1 MEWYIVVILT
11 TKALTITSATTTSAT
26 TVTATAMSATI
37 RTSIIKTIE
46 NYMDWNDPL
55 MNGELSVEKCDEIIN
70 YWGKLTMP
78 DGVVI
83 TPQTLWSVVISDN
96 GWDMCCR
103 DYISEAHVTAFIIVV
118 YKDELYYLDV
128 NKAYDVQGDMW
139 DLGKN
144 CDPEYEIID
153 GVRFEYRATLDT
165 WNTYI
170 IPDMSTYNGKIIK
183 MIKNTDCV
191 FAFSKKTIETVRM

>member
-11 TKALTITSATTTSAT
+11 TKALTTTTSAT

>member
-11 TKALTITSATTTSAT
+11 TKALTTTTTSAT

>member
-1 MEWYIVVILT
+1 
-11 TKALTITSATTTSAT
+11 
-26 TVTATAMSATI
+26 MSVAI

-46 NYMDWNDPL
+46 KYVDWDNLD
-55 MNGELSVEKCDEIIN
+55 GSLSVEKCDEIIN

-128 NKAYDVQGDMW
+128 KKVFDVQGDMW
-139 DLGKN
+139 GLGKN

-153 GVRFEYRATLDT
+153 GVRFEYRETLDT

-170 IPDMSTYNGKIIK
+170 IPDMSTYNGKVIK
-183 MIKNTDCV
+183 MIKTTDCV
-191 FAFSKKTIETVRM
+191 FAFSKKKIETVRM

>member
-11 TKALTITSATTTSAT
+11 TKALTTTTSAT
-26 TVTATAMSATI
+26 TTTTATAMSATI

-46 NYMDWNDPL
+46 NYMDWNDPF

-153 GVRFEYRATLDT
+153 GVRFEYRGTLET

>member
-11 TKALTITSATTTSAT
+11 TKALTTTTTSAT
-26 TVTATAMSATI
+26 VTTAMSATI

-46 NYMDWNDPL
+46 NYMDWNDPF

-153 GVRFEYRATLDT
+153 GVRFEYRGTLET

>member
-11 TKALTITSATTTSAT
+11 TKALTTTTSAT
-26 TVTATAMSATI
+26 TVTTMSVAI

-46 NYMDWNDPL
+46 KYVDWDEL
-55 MNGELSVEKCDEIIN
+55 DGSLSVEKCDEIIN

-128 NKAYDVQGDMW
+128 KKAFDVQGDMW
-139 DLGKN
+139 NLGKN

-153 GVRFEYRATLDT
+153 GVRFEYRETLDT

-170 IPDMSTYNGKIIK
+170 IPDMSTYNGKVIK

-191 FAFSKKTIETVRM
+191 FAFSKKKIETVRM

>member
-11 TKALTITSATTTSAT
+11 TKALTNTTSAT
-26 TVTATAMSATI
+26 TVTTMSVAI

-46 NYMDWNDPL
+46 KYVDWDEL
-55 MNGELSVEKCDEIIN
+55 DGSLSVEKCDEIIN

-128 NKAYDVQGDMW
+128 KKAFDVQGDMW
-139 DLGKN
+139 NLGKN

-153 GVRFEYRATLDT
+153 GVRFEYRETLDT

-170 IPDMSTYNGKIIK
+170 IPDMSTYNGKVIK

-191 FAFSKKTIETVRM
+191 FAFSKKKIETVRM

>member
-11 TKALTITSATTTSAT
+11 TKALTT
-26 TVTATAMSATI
+26 TVTTTVTTAMSATI

-46 NYMDWNDPL
+46 NYMDWNDPF

-153 GVRFEYRATLDT
+153 GVRFEYRGTLET

>member
-11 TKALTITSATTTSAT
+11 TKALTTTTSAT
-26 TVTATAMSATI
+26 TTAMSATI

-46 NYMDWNDPL
+46 NYMDWNDPF

-153 GVRFEYRATLDT
+153 GVRFEYRGTLET